1 MTRDEELWAMA
12 LWVEKHYG
20 EEGWLYISQQ
30 QDRLLAGTET
40 DGVKMWQEVAK
51 RFEKLQARPKQTS

>member
-1 MTRDEELWAMA
+1 MA
-12 LWVEKHYG
+12 LWVEKHHG

-30 QDRLLAGTET
+30 QDLLLAEAES

-51 RFEKLQARPKQTS
+51 RFEKLQAWPRQTS